1 MVNLELCGSNIVNYD
16 ADHKNYVSQY
26 LNLQQTKSMKYTL
39 ELDIREEGSNV
50 VFNTIFLN
58 SFKVNIVE
66 RYSEDKTKKLRLREV
81 LFKVRTLDDQLIKK
95 KDGNLNTYIRDEA
108 FMQYQKVKN
117 VFSSYQ
123 YRKKLIN
130 KKEAEQDLVHF
141 ILSMVVSNYELN

>member
-1 MVNLELCGSNIVNYD
+1 
-16 ADHKNYVSQY
+16 
-26 LNLQQTKSMKYTL
+26 MKYTL